1 MSIETNFENKMN
13 KDYTKVSKTWPGSY
27 VWTADDP
34 RVCDINIK
42 DSGIPNIASVQT
54 SSSTILQT
62 NNLNSLIKTCT
73 YNVADVSVIDQV
85 DNFGIIYGDQDP
97 DKVLLLNG
105 FCKTNPTH
113 ERCVG
118 MEQTLCDTFPF
129 HPDCVMNVETMNWS
143 WVYTIIIIALSIG
156 LGYFMSSPSKKTEF
170 NA

>member
-1 MSIETNFENKMN
+1 MN
-13 KDYTKVSKTWPGSY
+13 KDYSKVVKSWPASSVY
-27 VWTADDP
+27 YNYNHNSI
-34 RVCDINIK
+34 CDINTEG
-42 DSGIPNIASVQT
+42 SGIPNLSTNQSV
-54 SSSTILQT
+54 SSTVLPSNFEHDIQ
-62 NNLNSLIKTCT
+62 NCT

-118 MEQTLCDTFPF
+118 IEQTLCDTFPF